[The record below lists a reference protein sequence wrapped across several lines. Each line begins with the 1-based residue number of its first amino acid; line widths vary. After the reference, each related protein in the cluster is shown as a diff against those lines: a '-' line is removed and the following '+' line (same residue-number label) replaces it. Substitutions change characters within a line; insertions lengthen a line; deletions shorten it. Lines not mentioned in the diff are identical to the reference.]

1 MDIRFTEF
9 SLPQSG
15 AVVVGVWE
23 DRALTGP
30 ARRLDEATQGAVA
43 RAIAAAPRF
52 HGKKNELVPVI
63 GPPGLPVS
71 RIVLA
76 GLGKP
81 KAIDARLL
89 EDLGGTLAAHLN
101 SAGESEATF
110 AVDLGDGAPVK
121 PAEAAARLAYGAALR
136 SYRFDKYRTKQK
148 PEQKASLASITVSA
162 ASPGEA
168 KQAYQALGAAA
179 EAVAFTRDLVSEP
192 ANELYPESMAERA
205 AALAGPDLPGLTVE
219 VLDENRLSELGMG
232 ALLGVAQGSV
242 RPPRVVVMQYRGV
255 AADVAPLAFI
265 GKGVTFDTGG
275 ISIKPAGGMWD
286 MKWDMAGAGVVIGLM
301 RLLAARRARVNAV
314 GLVGLVENM
323 PSGAAQR
330 PGDIVRSMSGQTI
343 EVLNTDAEGRLV
355 LADVLW
361 YWQDRFKPTA
371 MIDLATLTGAV
382 IVALGHENAG
392 LFANNDELAERLV
405 AAGKAVGEPVWR
417 LRLADS
423 DDRAIDSAAAGLSV
437 ATLTGSGGYVCSG
450 YDLKEVAGG
459 GRGHRVERGDGPMGP
474 TRLKLSK
481 PVIAAIEGPAVA
493 GGLELALW
501 CDLRVAARDAVFG
514 VYCRRFGVPL
524 MDLGTIRLPRLI
536 GHSRAMDL
544 ILTGRGISGEEAERI
559 GLANR
564 VVPPG
569 EALSAAK
576 ELADELA
583 RLPQAALRS
592 DRLSAIEQWGLG
604 WDQAV
609 LNEFR
614 LGIATVESGETEAGA
629 RRFAAGA
636 GRHGTPAK

>member
-1 MDIRFTEF
+1 MDIRFAEF

-43 RAIAAAPRF
+43 RAVAAAPRF

-148 PEQKASLASITVSA
+148 PEQKPSLSSITVSA

-361 YWQDRFKPTA
+361 YCQDRFKPTA

-417 LRLADS
+417 LPLAES
-423 DDRAIDSAAAGLSV
+423 YDRAIDSDAADVKNIAGDRAAGSIIGAQFVQRFVNNVPWAHLDIAGV
-437 ATLTGSGGYVCSG
+437 A
-450 YDLKEVAGG
+450 
-459 GRGHRVERGDGPMGP
+459 
-474 TRLKLSK
+474 
-481 PVIAAIEGPAVA
+481 
-493 GGLELALW
+493 W
-501 CDLRVAARDAVFG
+501 
-514 VYCRRFGVPL
+514 
-524 MDLGTIRLPRLI
+524 
-536 GHSRAMDL
+536 
-544 ILTGRGISGEEAERI
+544 
-559 GLANR
+559 
-564 VVPPG
+564 
-569 EALSAAK
+569 
-576 ELADELA
+576 
-583 RLPQAALRS
+583 
-592 DRLSAIEQWGLG
+592 
-604 WDQAV
+604 
-609 LNEFR
+609 
-614 LGIATVESGETEAGA
+614 
-629 RRFAAGA
+629 
-636 GRHGTPAK
+636 